1 MYAAEENGEKNR
13 HITKK
18 NFHQYNKYFSNFFFF
33 FLLSNYFKFMI
44 KSQKSS
50 LHSEN
55 GSETLIG

>member
-1 MYAAEENGEKNR
+1 MYAAKENGEKTDT
-13 HITKK
+13 IKK
-18 NFHQYNKYFSNFFFF
+18 NFHQYNKCFSDFFFF

-44 KSQKSS
+44 KNQKSS